1 MYLGVKH
8 DNYTPKTETCWQEH
22 SFINIFRIHIKPN
35 TAGITLTGDLLEGG
49 GGGGE
54 GVLCISLF
62 AILGY
67 PQFKLKLIDSQ
78 LFTLKSIAT
87 VELDVNFPYLRLP
100 LCHGS
105 TTVLP
110 RQMSGKRLVK
120 FNGKLLVAVVK
131 KGEREPS
138 VTTVRAV
145 KF

>member
-1 MYLGVKH
+1 MLAGTLLYKYVSNSYQTKYCRYH
-8 DNYTPKTETCWQEH
+8 
-22 SFINIFRIHIKPN
+22 INWGP
-35 TAGITLTGDLLEGG
+35 TGG
-49 GGGGE
+49 GG

-67 PQFKLKLIDSQ
+67 PQFKLKLIDSH